1 MNLTA
6 ASRIGNANS
15 GNAAG
20 DGATALRFKRVG
32 QQQQQLPSQVNGQP
46 RSLEKSG
53 KEYARI
59 LYLLETALASHHV
72 KVTHVQVWDV
82 SQPTIVEQFERE
94 VRRCPGVVPLDA
106 WVDVDSLNANNSKR
120 TCFAGASPFQ
130 KTTKGCCSRLE
141 PCESHRHQWTESRA
155 FTVSSCRR
163 YLRGERTRKTTR
175 TRKTFSLPG
184 TIVCTCLTAKA
195 SRTTTC

>member
-6 ASRIGNANS
+6 ASRIGDANS

-106 WVDVDSLNANNSKR
+106 WVDVDSLNANIELELRMQEPPPPPSGSR
-120 TCFAGASPFQ
+120 RQRSPQ
-130 KTTKGCCSRLE
+130 QTG
-141 PCESHRHQWTESRA
+141 
-155 FTVSSCRR
+155 
-163 YLRGERTRKTTR
+163 GEATP
-175 TRKTFSLPG
+175 LPRSMPQPPKMM
-184 TIVCTCLTAKA
+184 T
-195 SRTTTC
+195 